1 MKRDI
6 LAAARAIA
14 PRKDVHAIAADRH
27 QGIFGGVAGEPNA
40 SYLHMLEKY
49 SGTSNAITQSNNLT
63 FWLPVLQITSRNNH
77 LDPPT

>member
-27 QGIFGGVAGEPNA
+27 QGIFGGVAGETKRVILA
-40 SYLHMLEKY
+40 HARK
-49 SGTSNAITQSNNLT
+49 I
-63 FWLPVLQITSRNNH
+63 
-77 LDPPT
+77 